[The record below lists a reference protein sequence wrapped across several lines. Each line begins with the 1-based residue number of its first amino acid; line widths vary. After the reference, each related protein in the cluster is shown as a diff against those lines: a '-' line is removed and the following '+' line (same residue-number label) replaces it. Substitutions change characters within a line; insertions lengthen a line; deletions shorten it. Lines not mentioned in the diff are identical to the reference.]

1 MNELWKNY
9 TNAVPFARVL
19 KESWGALI
27 SLLYRFSPQY
37 WWVSLHFA
45 SNFLQTVWSNPDFV
59 LLLRKVFIQTPLQ
72 VIILELKK
80 TKTVK
85 HNLKLCKKISSS
97 SSFYHKYFANILY
110 SFYNKTGNLAQ
121 FTEYSQ
127 HKKWIQVKKKLNV
140 VCS

>member
-1 MNELWKNY
+1 MSFEKITLMLCHLPGFWRSLEGLWLACYIGFLPSIGELAY
-9 TNAVPFARVL
+9 
-19 KESWGALI
+19 I
-27 SLLYRFSPQY
+27 
-37 WWVSLHFA
+37 LHLTF
-45 SNFLQTVWSNPDFV
+45 FRQFGQ
-59 LLLRKVFIQTPLQ
+59 IQTLFFC
-72 VIILELKK
+72 LERFYSNTTAGDHTWVKK
-80 TKTVK
+80 KKKTVK